1 MPSPMFLSS
10 LWSYLLTALAFGYLL
25 GSIPFGLLL
34 TRAAGLGDI
43 RKVGSGNI
51 GATNVLR
58 TGGKKLAAAT
68 LLLDAAK
75 GLVAVLIAARLAG
88 PDAAI
93 AAALGAVLGHLFPV
107 WLGFKGGKGMATTLG
122 VLWGLSWGLGAIA
135 CLVWLLAAVLFR
147 YSSLATL
154 LGVALA
160 AVAAWILS
168 SVLVFGLVL
177 SSIHIAALVTVLAVL
192 VSAKHHENIRRL
204 LAGTEPKIGQ
214 R

>member
-1 MPSPMFLSS
+1 MSLSIA
-10 LWSYLLTALAFGYLL
+10 WPYLLAALAFGYAL

-34 TRAAGLGDI
+34 TQAAGLGDI

-58 TGGKKLAAAT
+58 TGHKKLAAAT
-68 LLLDAAK
+68 VLLDAAK

-93 AAALGAVLGHLFPV
+93 VAALGAVLGHLFPV

-147 YSSLATL
+147 YSSLAAL

-160 AVAAWILS
+160 AVAAWVLS
-168 SVLVFGLVL
+168 STLVFGLAL
-177 SSIHIAALVTVLAVL
+177 SNAHIAVL
-192 VSAKHHENIRRL
+192 VTLLALLVFAKHHANLRRL
-204 LAGTEPKIGQ
+204 FAGTEPKIGQ
-214 R
+214 RK

>member
-1 MPSPMFLSS
+1 MSLSIA
-10 LWSYLLTALAFGYLL
+10 WPYLVAALAFGYAL

-34 TRAAGLGDI
+34 TQAAGLGDI

-58 TGGKKLAAAT
+58 TGHKKLAAAT
-68 LLLDAAK
+68 VLLDAAK

-88 PDAAI
+88 LDAAI
-93 AAALGAVLGHLFPV
+93 VAALGAVLGHLFPV

-147 YSSLATL
+147 YSSLAAL

-160 AVAAWILS
+160 AVAAWVLS
-168 SVLVFGLVL
+168 STLVFGLAL
-177 SSIHIAALVTVLAVL
+177 SNAHIAVL
-192 VSAKHHENIRRL
+192 VTLLALLVFAKHHANLRRL
-204 LAGTEPKIGQ
+204 FAGTEPKIGQ
-214 R
+214 RK